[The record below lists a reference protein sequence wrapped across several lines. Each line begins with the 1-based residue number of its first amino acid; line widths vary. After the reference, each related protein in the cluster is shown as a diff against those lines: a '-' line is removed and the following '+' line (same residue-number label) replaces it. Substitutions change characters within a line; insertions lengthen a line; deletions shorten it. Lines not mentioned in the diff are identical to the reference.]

1 MEGLTDCVDEQ
12 SSRNKTDF
20 KILQWNAEGSSMA
33 KTELTRTVHD
43 RKTN

>member
-12 SSRNKTDF
+12 SSRSKTDF

-33 KTELTRTVHD
+33 KTELPRTVHD
-43 RKTN
+43 RNTD